1 MTIERMLT
9 SRRISIHILDER
21 RLDRAQSSFAIRRV
35 PRAAMRTVI
44 GGTVRP
50 RSGDVVLAAVVRL
63 GQHRRLE
70 RPDGR
75 RAVLHIG
82 DEILVAY
89 ADRYAPDQY
98 ESHVPDSLRRT
109 QLVASGGI
117 ASAAL
122 SRNLDMRLATD
133 LMPVGLVGDD
143 RGRPLNVADFA
154 LEPVSPKSERP
165 LTVAVIGTSMNSG
178 KTTTIHFMVH
188 GLSRAGVRAG
198 VTKVTGT
205 GSGGDYWVM
214 VDAGA
219 HRMLDFTDAGLASTY
234 RQPISRIAQSF
245 VELVDHLSD
254 SGTDV
259 NFVEVADGI
268 YQRETARLIE
278 SGTFRSIVD
287 VVLFA
292 SGDASGAAAG
302 VAHLRGLGL
311 HVAAVSGRITR
322 SPLATREVQD
332 SPWPARTRP
341 RRARRSDHCVRGNR
355 ARPGRAEPAGAQSR
369 HPLAHAGAR
378 LGDDRPVHQLR
389 GRCRDPRRGTT
400 GRPAE
405 RPAMTPDRAE
415 ENPFALP
422 RLRVALVVL
431 LGVGQAITLI
441 TFMLLLSSTADSIGA
456 ETLGL
461 RAEAAWR
468 TTLTQLGRPG
478 RGGDRPRRPAGLGV
492 LDLGE
497 NWVRARVAIA
507 DADVLP
513 PAGHGPTPGSAPLPR
528 RADPRFIGDLS
539 MLRTWISRGLLGGT
553 VALIVLVPA
562 VTALVVLNY
571 RVGLLLVAV
580 LAAGAA
586 VSLSKRPR
594 HAPGHPD
601 HAPTPLAAHQQP
613 RRADQRAAGGA
624 GLRTVQGRVHAA
636 VPAERVA
643 QPRAVPNR

>member
-1 MTIERMLT
+1 MTMDRVLS
-9 SRRISIHILDER
+9 SRRISIHILGER
-21 RLDRAQSSFAIRRV
+21 RLDRVQSSFAIRRV
-35 PRAAMRTVI
+35 PRAAMRTLI

-143 RGRPLNVADFA
+143 QGRPLNVADFA
-154 LEPVSPKSERP
+154 LEPVSPKLERP

-234 RQPISRIAQSF
+234 RQPLSRIAQSF

-278 SGTFRSIVD
+278 SVTFRSVVD

-302 VAHLRGLGL
+302 VAHLRDLGL
-311 HVAAVSGRITR
+311 DVAAVSGRITR
-322 SPLATREVQD
+322 SPLATREMQAVLGLPVLGLAELDDPATVCAVIGLDPAVLNQPAP
-332 SPWPARTRP
+332 SPTIPWPTPVPDWETTGPSISSA
-341 RRARRSDHCVRGNR
+341 AD
-355 ARPGRAEPAGAQSR
+355 AAILAAEQPV
-369 HPLAHAGAR
+369 LR
-378 LGDDRPVHQLR
+378 L
-389 GRCRDPRRGTT
+389 RDPR
-400 GRPAE
+400 
-405 RPAMTPDRAE
+405 
-415 ENPFALP
+415 
-422 RLRVALVVL
+422 
-431 LGVGQAITLI
+431 
-441 TFMLLLSSTADSIGA
+441 
-456 ETLGL
+456 
-461 RAEAAWR
+461 
-468 TTLTQLGRPG
+468 
-478 RGGDRPRRPAGLGV
+478 
-492 LDLGE
+492 
-497 NWVRARVAIA
+497 
-507 DADVLP
+507 
-513 PAGHGPTPGSAPLPR
+513 
-528 RADPRFIGDLS
+528 
-539 MLRTWISRGLLGGT
+539 
-553 VALIVLVPA
+553 
-562 VTALVVLNY
+562 
-571 RVGLLLVAV
+571 
-580 LAAGAA
+580 
-586 VSLSKRPR
+586 
-594 HAPGHPD
+594 
-601 HAPTPLAAHQQP
+601 
-613 RRADQRAAGGA
+613 
-624 GLRTVQGRVHAA
+624 
-636 VPAERVA
+636 
-643 QPRAVPNR
+643 